1 MKIDCWWTSAFY
13 FFWFIYK
20 KKKDS
25 KRILEKMLTGLD
37 YELIRKKIVLITHS
51 KHNKVKNISL
61 AFWFC
66 KF

>member
-1 MKIDCWWTSAFY
+1 MNFSILFLLVY
-13 FFWFIYK
+13 IYIK
-20 KKKDS
+20 KYS

-61 AFWFC
+61 AF
-66 KF
+66 